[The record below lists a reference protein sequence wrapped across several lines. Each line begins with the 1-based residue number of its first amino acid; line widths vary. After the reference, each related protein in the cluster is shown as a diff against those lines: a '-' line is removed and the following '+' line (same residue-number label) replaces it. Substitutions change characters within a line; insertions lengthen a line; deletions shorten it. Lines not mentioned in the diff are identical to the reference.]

1 MKLLPAACVSG
12 LIMSVSVASAQQP
25 RVPKAPSPPP
35 APAVIAPTLQTP
47 PPAHHFTPPSLS
59 APQVT
64 PELWVYSQELQR
76 HDDPAQAVR
85 RKSEAKADQRL
96 SRLAAL
102 KWYGQSNS
110 RPDACP
116 IPLMSSYSPTW
127 TGNGWDRYGWTA
139 ISGPSLTLQIDPII
153 SVGSLR

>member
-1 MKLLPAACVSG
+1 
-12 LIMSVSVASAQQP
+12 
-25 RVPKAPSPPP
+25 
-35 APAVIAPTLQTP
+35 
-47 PPAHHFTPPSLS
+47 
-59 APQVT
+59 VT

-85 RKSEAKADQRL
+85 RKAELKADQRI

-116 IPLMSSYSPTW
+116 IPLMSVYSPRW
-127 TGNGWDRYGWTA
+127 VGYGWERYDWTA
-139 ISGPSLTLQIDPII
+139 VGSPSLTLRIDNYD
-153 SVGSLR
+153 LRR